1 MTQDVVLTIM
11 QQALKTVIITASPP
25 LLIGLV
31 VGLIISIFQTV
42 TSINEQTLTF
52 VPKILAVFLSLI
64 IFGAFMLTQLQ
75 QLFVN
80 LYSNF
85 VTFIS

>member
-25 LLIGLV
+25 LLIGLI

-85 VTFIS
+85 ATFVS